1 MALGGTGIAGMN
13 GEVGGG
19 GDAADGVVEAPGTPV
34 ATSAH
39 RPEGG
44 SDAAA
49 PAKAA
54 LLQARVAELEVRTNR
69 KQTLVT
75 DQECTL

>member
-1 MALGGTGIAGMN
+1 MN
-13 GEVGGG
+13 GDMGGG

-39 RPEGG
+39 RPEGS

-54 LLQARVAELEVRTNR
+54 LLQARVAELEARSAR
-69 KQTLVT
+69 ILQGQRFLVAA
-75 DQECTL
+75 L

>member
-1 MALGGTGIAGMN
+1 MN
-13 GEVGGG
+13 GDMGGG
-19 GDAADGVVEAPGTPV
+19 GDAVDGIVEAPGTPV

-39 RPEGG
+39 RPEGN

-54 LLQARVAELEVRTNR
+54 LLQARVAELEARPAYALQGAISCFV
-69 KQTLVT
+69 QPW
-75 DQECTL
+75 